1 MSMLLSVSSAS
12 IVSVSAESGDIASA
26 KTVSDSSA
34 KVYSM
39 SEIYTDYLY
48 PHTDKT
54 SEVESDN
61 ISYEYDNANT
71 DEVYAAFKFSQ
82 VSENDE
88 TTSGTNM
95 TMSEKANDLLKNDT
109 SMDNPLS
116 GFSFVRPDELLIG
129 QINRNDQHKGDI
141 VAIDNVKD
149 SIDKLSNN
157 IDNLSKAGDSISLS
171 EDKAG
176 QTHNAIGIDYN
187 GDDTDELAYFSLY
200 SDGDGYASVRTYK
213 RSGSSTLS
221 WTQVSDRN
229 IQISKDNE
237 ILDIETHQSKGYTAM
252 TAGDFDADGKE
263 ELACYFPCANNGCGE
278 PFVGII
284 DISDDGSFNI
294 NDMKK
299 IYLSNIRSD
308 LDDLQPGDD
317 HYENW
322 YMPIVALST
331 TSIRANGA
339 TDNKKSYDD
348 LVINI
353 SIPHAYYDN
362 DVNMNSCLAI
372 YSYNGSG
379 YSNKFQQD
387 LKYGSERMTSINS
400 VDADLNGDGYNELVV
415 AGLCA
420 TGLSGNNDEG
430 TKSSSENFVQLIFW
444 DGEKYDLV
452 WSNPKK
458 IKASGQVALDWYAQE
473 PIAITAGR
481 YNPNTPVTM
490 DYLCVQGIVVSCQNA
505 KVYGTQRME
514 PEQNDT
520 KYVVDTL
527 PYMDKQLYDEASFR
541 TEYETDIEELCDAAD
556 NAFISTADSGMFY
569 VGGGTE
575 TIVLLT
581 GDESATDHDN
591 MSYDVILL
599 SCDSAGNWLV
609 KAYDDYIHNQDEDDK
624 GTYMSICF
632 TDCDE
637 DKMYYKYKG
646 KTVGYS
652 SPTLYSVVQAP
663 PYYEENNEATVR
675 FTVSHGT
682 ESGTHGDWGIGAGP
696 SVSFGKTL
704 SGDSRF
710 EGELVGKYVGS
721 YTNKKAYDTSTS
733 LTLYANQDYAVSMV
747 IPIVICLYDVYYPNG
762 NNGQGEW
769 EEECITNDLKP
780 ALAALPIDE
789 YNRLASELED
799 EEQKKAAPV
808 IESLPDSSAG
818 NPYEYNHNL
827 EDLKSDMSVL
837 DSDWDDIV
845 EPDGVQIS
853 NDAKSKSNDIS
864 VSESSEWENGFEL
877 TFSGKINFNLKRF
890 PDIAFEIGGGAT
902 WISSSSHGLS
912 FVADYDA
919 IRSDNRATI
928 DTESSKRYEKYVG
941 ADGKLKES
949 SITHYQSADYTYSP
963 KPIAY
968 PSGLLTKDL
977 SDDERENDVY
987 LLSFY
992 TDSFGGKPPML
1003 PEYFGVQSVKE
1014 NDDETCSITL
1024 AWKNDLKYI
1033 KNVDDNDRTPDAFNI
1048 YVKSLNADT
1057 VTLVNKEGPIYLDK
1071 ENSIMT
1077 YKIDDIQ
1084 NLSKD
1089 YVFYIAAAY
1098 VKESNGDHNNT
1109 VTNVYESILGNP
1121 VTLNIDNFQYTD
1133 GVIITKQPENFY
1145 AKNVGDEATFSIE
1158 AFDSKGE
1165 TENLYYYWQ
1174 TYNSETDKWEDAKG
1188 DKSSDPKTYVFV
1200 TTEESFGLPIR
1211 CLVTKNK
1218 STAENYTATSN
1229 AVTVVNKH
1237 THNYSD
1243 NGFCKICGQYQP
1255 AILNGDTYEISNAG
1269 MMFWFASLVNN
1280 DSAYAE
1286 FKTQN
1291 AGAKGV
1297 LVKDIDLEDREWKPI
1312 MNFSGSF
1319 DGQGYSISG
1328 FKITST
1334 TSSSGLFGSANGTV
1348 TDFTLKGE
1356 IKLSANGEKVGGVV
1370 GSANGATIKNVASY
1384 VNISNTAGELKH
1396 IGGIVGCIE
1405 NKVTT
1410 VDKCVYYG
1418 TLNVENSHDCIGG
1431 VVGYSSDG
1439 ARISNCANHGNVS
1452 ASKDGAYIGGILGY
1466 VNNSSATVK
1475 DCYNYGNVSNGGNT
1489 KYCGAIIGWARNYT
1503 TANIDNNYYL
1513 DSSSNLA
1520 FGSEGI
1526 SGATATAKTF
1536 DKFKSGEVAYLLNHK
1551 VTDGTQAWYQNIDN
1565 GKTPDNYPKFT
1576 GGTVY
1581 YLEYKSSYSNFY
1593 SEKPEFELDEDGN
1606 FIIKTYDDLVKLSN
1620 LVRSDYDLYGKANYI
1635 LINNIKAPDDSTWT
1649 QGIGSAEDDKPF
1661 NGVFN
1666 GNGYCII
1673 GLNVNS
1679 SEYGGLFEIIGRQGS
1694 VKDLFVF
1701 DCDFNT
1707 SSKVSG
1713 GIAAVNNGTIDHCI
1727 SGVNFTSGTIYFKD
1741 REIKASALNSSI
1753 KGDIA
1758 GGIAGISSG
1767 LIKGC
1772 RNASI
1777 VSGKQCSAGIAGENT
1792 GEIFGCANNAKI
1804 GSSSSAVSGGLV
1816 GKNNG
1821 TIESSYNSASVNGS
1835 NSNTKGSI
1843 AGINGYNKSAPIVK
1857 NVFYKQSS
1865 DLNAV
1870 GADSA
1875 QIPDSTNVG
1884 ISDTSEFKDADF
1896 VDKLN
1901 DVSDE
1906 SVVWT
1911 DNTYINKGY
1920 PTIESKFIKINF
1932 KSAGNKITIKGNMHK
1947 DLNVRYDVCDEND
1960 EEYSLL
1966 SSAVGKNKILKA
1978 YSLSLTDNDGNYI
1991 PAELWT
1997 REGFEIS
2004 VPVDSKNVKLAAID
2018 NDGNVTYYKPD
2029 SVENGIAVFTVSHP
2043 TSFAIVKAAVN
2054 VNKSDKSPQTG
2065 ATEYM
2070 AIMPV
2075 LFATIASIH
2084 IIKRRKRF
2092 E

>member
-1 MSMLLSVSSAS
+1 MLSSVMSVA
-12 IVSVSAESGDIASA
+12 IVSFGAEADEKKNVKTVAESSG
-26 KTVSDSSA
+26 

-71 DEVYAAFKFSQ
+71 DDVYAAFKFSQ

-116 GFSFVRPDELLIG
+116 GFSFVRPEELLIG

-157 IDNLSKAGDSISLS
+157 IDDLSKAGDSISLS

-221 WTQVSDRN
+221 WEQVSDQN
-229 IQISKDNE
+229 IQISTDNE

-252 TAGDFDADGKE
+252 TASDFDADGYE

-284 DISDDGSFNI
+284 DISKDGNFNI

-299 IYLSNIRSD
+299 IYLSSIRSD
-308 LDDLQPGDD
+308 LNDLQPGND
-317 HYENW
+317 HFENW

-379 YSNKFQQD
+379 YSNKFEQD
-387 LKYGSERMTSINS
+387 LKYGLERMTSINS

-415 AGLCA
+415 AGLYA
-420 TGLSGNNDEG
+420 TGLSANNDEG

-481 YNPNTPVTM
+481 YSPNTPVTM

-514 PEQNDT
+514 PEEGDK
-520 KYVVDTL
+520 KYVIDTL
-527 PYMDKQLYDEASFR
+527 PYMDKQLYDGASFR
-541 TEYETDIEELCDAAD
+541 TEYETDIKELCDAAD
-556 NAFISTADSGMFY
+556 NAFISTADSGMLY
-569 VGGGTE
+569 VAGGTE

-581 GDESATDHDN
+581 GDESASDHDN

-609 KAYDDYIHNQDEDDK
+609 KAYDDYIHNQNEDDK
-624 GTYMSICF
+624 GTYMSVCF
-632 TDCDE
+632 TDCDD
-637 DKMYYKYKG
+637 DKMYYRYKG

-675 FTVSHGT
+675 FTVTHGT

-696 SVSFGKTL
+696 NISIGET
-704 SGDSRF
+704 F
-710 EGELVGKYVGS
+710 EGELVAKYVGS
-721 YTNKKAYDTSTS
+721 CTNTKAYETSTS

-747 IPIVICLYDVYYPNG
+747 VPIVISIYDVYYPNG
-762 NNGQGEW
+762 NNGEGKW

-799 EEQKKAAPV
+799 EEQRKAAPV
-808 IESLPDSSAG
+808 IEDLPDSSAG
-818 NPYEYNHNL
+818 NPYEYNHTFN
-827 EDLKSDMSVL
+827 DLKSDMSVHESDL
-837 DSDWDDIV
+837 DSII
-845 EPDGVQIS
+845 EPDGAFIS
-853 NDAKSKSNDIS
+853 NDSKSKSNEIS
-864 VSESSEWENGFEL
+864 VSESSETEHGFEL
-877 TFSGKINFNLKRF
+877 TFSGKINFKLKGF
-890 PDIAFEIGGGAT
+890 LNMAFEIGGGAT

-912 FVADYDA
+912 FLADYDA

-949 SITHYQSADYTYSP
+949 NITHYQSADYIYSAN
-963 KPIAY
+963 PIAY
-968 PSGLLTKDL
+968 PSDKLTNKL

-992 TDSFGGKPPML
+992 TDSFGGKPPIL
-1003 PEYFGVQSVKE
+1003 PEYFGVQSVKD
-1014 NDDETCSITL
+1014 NGDGTCSLTL
-1024 AWKNDLKYI
+1024 AWKNDLKDTTD
-1033 KNVDDNDRTPDAFNI
+1033 VDDNDRTPDAFNI

-1077 YKIDDIQ
+1077 YKIEDIQ

-1098 VKESNGDHNNT
+1098 VKESNGDRSNT

-1133 GVIITKQPENFY
+1133 GIIITKQPENFY

-1174 TYNSETDKWEDAKG
+1174 TYNSEADKWEDASG
-1188 DKSSDPKTYVFV
+1188 DKSFDPKTYVFV
-1200 TTEESFGLPIR
+1200 TTKESFGLPIR

-1237 THNYSD
+1237 THKYND
-1243 NGFCKICGQYQP
+1243 NGFCTICGQYQP
-1255 AILNGDTYEISNAG
+1255 AVLKGDVYEISNAG

-1280 DSAYAE
+1280 DSAYAD
-1286 FKTQN
+1286 FDKQN
-1291 AGAKGV
+1291 TGAKAV
-1297 LVKDIDLEDREWKPI
+1297 LVKDIDLENREWKPI

-1334 TSSSGLFGSANGTV
+1334 TSSSGLFGSAYGTV
-1348 TDFTLKGE
+1348 ADFTLNGE
-1356 IKLSANGEKVGGVV
+1356 IKLSADGDKVGGVV
-1370 GSANGATIKNVASY
+1370 GSADGATISNITSY

-1396 IGGIVGCIE
+1396 VGGIIGYIA
-1405 NKVTT
+1405 NKDTF

-1431 VVGYSSDG
+1431 IVGYSSVG

-1452 ASKDGAYIGGILGY
+1452 ASKEDAYVGGILGY
-1466 VNNSSATVK
+1466 VNNASPTVK
-1475 DCYNYGNVSNGGNT
+1475 DCYNYGNVDNSGNT

-1513 DSSSNLA
+1513 DSSSNLP
-1520 FGSEGI
+1520 FGSEGM
-1526 SGATATAKTF
+1526 SGATATAKSSAE
-1536 DKFKSGEVAYLLNHK
+1536 FKSGEVAYLLNHK
-1551 VTDGTQAWYQNIDN
+1551 VTDGTQVWYQNIDN
-1565 GKTPDNYPKFT
+1565 GKTPDDYPKFT

-1581 YLEYKSSYSNFY
+1581 YLEYRNGYSNFY
-1593 SEKPEFELDEDGN
+1593 SEKPEFDVDEDDN

-1635 LINNIKAPDDSTWT
+1635 LNNNIKAPDDSEWT
-1649 QGIGSAEDDKPF
+1649 QGIGSAASNKPF
-1661 NGVFN
+1661 NGTFN

-1679 SEYGGLFEIIGRQGS
+1679 SEYGGLFEIIGEQGC
-1694 VKDLFVF
+1694 VEDLFVF
-1701 DCDFNT
+1701 DCDF
-1707 SSKVSG
+1707 SSYSKTAG

-1741 REIKASALNSSI
+1741 RAIKASALNSSI
-1753 KGDIA
+1753 KGEIA
-1758 GGIAGISSG
+1758 GGIAGKSSG
-1767 LIKGC
+1767 SIKGC

-1792 GEIFGCANNAKI
+1792 GKIFGCANNAKI
-1804 GSSSSAVSGGLV
+1804 GSSSSSVSGGLV
-1816 GKNNG
+1816 GKNKG
-1821 TIESSYNSASVNGS
+1821 LIESSYNSGSVNGS
-1835 NSNTKGSI
+1835 NVKTKGSI
-1843 AGINGYNKSAPIVK
+1843 AGINGYDEINPTVK
-1857 NVFYKQSS
+1857 NVFYKTASGV
-1865 DLNAV
+1865 NAV
-1870 GADSA
+1870 GT
-1875 QIPDSTNVG
+1875 DSTQAPDNTNIG
-1884 ISDTSEFKDADF
+1884 FSEASDLQGVDF
-1896 VDKLN
+1896 VNSLN
-1901 DVSDE
+1901 AVSDE
-1906 SVVWT
+1906 SVVWMY
-1911 DNTYINKGY
+1911 NSYINKGY
-1920 PTIESKFIKINF
+1920 PTIEGKFLKINI
-1932 KSAGNKITIKGNMHK
+1932 KSAGNNIIVKGSMHK
-1947 DLNVRYDVCDEND
+1947 DLSINYDVSDEND
-1960 EEYSLL
+1960 DDYSLL
-1966 SSAVGKNKILKA
+1966 SSAVGNNKILKA

-1997 REGFEIS
+1997 KEGFEIS
-2004 VPVDSKNVKLAAID
+2004 VPVESENVKLAAIN

-2029 SVENGIAVFTVSHP
+2029 SVEHGIAVFTVSYP
-2043 TSFAIVKAAVN
+2043 TSFAIVDTVVN
-2054 VNKSDKSPQTG
+2054 TNTSDKSPQTG
-2065 ATEYM
+2065 ATENM

-2075 LFATIASIH
+2075 LFVSIASIY
-2084 IIKRRKRF
+2084 ILKRRKRF